1 MLKRPPLLFHI
12 SFIPFKETAVNIN
25 SKTFFNFDPTRVP
38 SPCFVVD
45 EVSVEN
51 NLKILNRVQ
60 EESGAKVLLAL
71 KAFSMFSLAPLI
83 TQYLSGTCSSG
94 LHEALLGYEEF
105 GGNKKGADKTADAHK
120 EIHVFSPA
128 FTESD
133 LTELL
138 TFSDHVVFN
147 SFNQWSRFQPLIKQA
162 IQDRAANNE
171 VMDFGLRINP
181 MHSEGAVEIY
191 DPCAAGSRL
200 GIPYDT
206 FMENAPTPDA
216 LVAAGITGLHF
227 HTLCEQLF
235 EPLDRTLT
243 AVEEKF
249 GDYLHKMKWV
259 NFGGGHHITHPDY
272 NVDKLIERIKAF
284 QQKYDVQVY
293 LEPGEAIAIHSG
305 VLVSEVLDLGYNQM
319 DLAILDTSATCHMP
333 DTLEMPYRADI
344 FDLESKNAAGE
355 KQEKSHTYRLGGQ
368 TCLAGD
374 VMGDYSF
381 DQPLKIGQRLM
392 FDDMS
397 HYTMVKTSTFNG
409 IGLPSLAIWNS
420 ETDEVTI
427 IKQFGYQDFKQRL
440 S

>member
-1 MLKRPPLLFHI
+1 V
-12 SFIPFKETAVNIN
+12 SIN
-25 SKTFFNFDPTRVP
+25 SKTFFNFDPSRVP

-45 EVSVEN
+45 EVAVES

-60 EESGAKVLLAL
+60 QESGAKVLLAL

-83 TQYLSGTCSSG
+83 TKYLSGTCSSG
-94 LHEALLGYEEF
+94 LHEALLAFEEF
-105 GGNKKGADKTADAHK
+105 GGNKKGAKNTSEEHK
-120 EIHVFSPA
+120 EMHVFSAA

-133 LTELL
+133 LKELL
-138 TFSDHVVFN
+138 TFSDHIVFN
-147 SFNQWSRFQPLIKQA
+147 SFNQWQRFQPLIQQA
-162 IQDRAANNE
+162 KSDRLKKGE
-171 VMDFGLRINP
+171 VIDFGLRINP
-181 MHSEGAVEIY
+181 MHSEGAAEIY

-200 GIPYDT
+200 GIPFDT
-206 FMENAPTPDA
+206 FKENAPTPDD
-216 LVAAGITGLHF
+216 LVAAGINGLHF

-249 GDYLHKMKWV
+249 GDYLHKMQWV
-259 NFGGGHHITHPDY
+259 NFGGGHHITHSDY
-272 NVDKLIERIKAF
+272 NVDKLIARVKAF
-284 QQKYDVQVY
+284 QEKYDVQVY
-293 LEPGEAIAIHSG
+293 LEPGEAIAIHTG

-333 DTLEMPYRADI
+333 DTLEMPYRAEIIDQNSI
-344 FDLESKNAAGE
+344 TKTSAGE
-355 KQEKSHTYRLGGQ
+355 KDEKAFTYRLGGQ

-381 DQPLKIGQRLM
+381 EQPLEIGQRLM

-409 IGLPSLAIWNS
+409 IGLPSLALWNS
-420 ETDEVTI
+420 ETDEVTVV
-427 IKQFGYQDFKQRL
+427 KQFGYQDFKQRL